1 MRRCKECNWQC
12 CVDCE
17 DRLQSSGAKYCP
29 KRHELEARKAKGEGW
44 NCGVCSEDLNKGD
57 FMLYCEICSWV
68 LCVGCL
74 GSQSGGG
81 ILHRMKEEDLKEI
94 IGDINGSCGDIF
106 ANVVEG
112 TDVYEFT
119 KDLDSKD
126 GIKWEFQIKDQKVK
140 NSRHRQ
146 SKIDSAPMK
155 ALEAQ
160 PMQDVKCGDML
171 RLIDPSREGQG
182 DSLALFLAYLS
193 DTSNDSLLVQT
204 LDRCIIQTPGDI
216 DSNLMRL
223 AYEDFKPYHLL
234 RSAGG
239 NTGRAY
245 KGSSSIFSVK
255 TYNKNTETP
264 P

>member
-1 MRRCKECNWQC
+1 
-12 CVDCE
+12 
-17 DRLQSSGAKYCP
+17 
-29 KRHELEARKAKGEGW
+29 
-44 NCGVCSEDLNKGD
+44 
-57 FMLYCEICSWV
+57 MLYCEICSWV

-94 IGDINGSCGDIF
+94 IDDIDGSCGDIF

-112 TDVYEFT
+112 TDVYEF
-119 KDLDSKD
+119 KEDSED
-126 GIKWEFQIKDQKVK
+126 GKLKFHQIKDQKVK
-140 NSRHRQ
+140 NSRHRE
-146 SKIDSAPMK
+146 SKIKSAPMK

-234 RSAGG
+234 RTAGG
-239 NTGRAY
+239 DIGRA
-245 KGSSSIFSVK
+245 KGSSWTSSSIFSVNS
-255 TYNKNTETP
+255 YNSNTETP
-264 P
+264 PVRCYTVVSLADWQLSLLSLI